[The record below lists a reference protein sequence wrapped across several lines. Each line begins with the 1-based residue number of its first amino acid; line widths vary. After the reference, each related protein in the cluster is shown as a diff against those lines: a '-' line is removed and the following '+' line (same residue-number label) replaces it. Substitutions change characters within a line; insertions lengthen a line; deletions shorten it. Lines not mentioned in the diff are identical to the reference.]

1 MAMEERFLLISI
13 LTSKNCT
20 MKKMIKPF
28 LMLTLS
34 LGVFTS
40 CVKDDDF
47 AVTSFKETVYKEVFD
62 SYIVNDDEYLN
73 FGDWTSFVEAGS
85 VHWFEKE
92 TDNNGYLEFTSYL
105 SGEATN
111 IAWAITP
118 KINLDKSENEV
129 LTFKTSSDFVSDPAN
144 KIEVF
149 ISNDFDG
156 TNVLAATWTPITATL
171 ANNSTNI
178 LSSDSNGFININSG
192 EIDLSTITGDIY
204 IAFKGTGSGT
214 NITLDGSLRLD
225 DIKIYDK
232 NL

>member
-1 MAMEERFLLISI
+1 MKKIIKPIFLLALIA
-13 LTSKNCT
+13 
-20 MKKMIKPF
+20 
-28 LMLTLS
+28 
-34 LGVFTS
+34 GAFTS

-47 AVTSFKETVYKEVFD
+47 AVASFKETVYKEVFD

-92 TDNNGYLEFTSYL
+92 TDDNGYLEFTSYL

-111 IAWAITP
+111 IAWAISP
-118 KINLDKSENEV
+118 KINLDNSTDEV
-129 LTFKTSSDFVSDPAN
+129 LTFNTSSEYVTDAAN

-149 ISNDFDG
+149 YSNDFDG
-156 TNVLAATWTPITATL
+156 TNVLTATWTPITAIV

-178 LSSDSNGFININSG
+178 SSSDSNGNINIFSG
-192 EIDLSTITGDIY
+192 EIDMSTITGDIY
-204 IAFKGTGSGT
+204 LAFKGTGSGT
-214 NITLDGSLRLD
+214 NAALDGSLRLD
-225 DIKIYDK
+225 NIKIYNK

>member
-1 MAMEERFLLISI
+1 M
-13 LTSKNCT
+13 KN
-20 MKKMIKPF
+20 IFKPF
-28 LMLTLS
+28 LLLTIS
-34 LGVFTS
+34 VGVLTS

-47 AVTSFKETVYKEVFD
+47 EVASFKETVYKEVFD

-73 FGDWTSFVEAGS
+73 FGDWTSFVETGS

-92 TDNNGYLEFTSYL
+92 TDDNGYLEFTSYQ
-105 SGEATN
+105 SGEASN

-118 KINLDKSENEV
+118 KINLDESENEV
-129 LTFKTSSDFVSDPAN
+129 LTFKTSSEYVTDPGN

-149 ISNDFDG
+149 ISSDFDG
-156 TNVLAATWTPITATL
+156 TNVLVATWTPVVAVL

-178 LSSDSNGFININSG
+178 SSTASNGFININSG
-192 EIDLSTITGDIY
+192 EIDLSAITGDIY

-214 NITLDGSLRLD
+214 NVALDGSLRLD
-225 DIKIYDK
+225 DIKIYNK

>member
-1 MAMEERFLLISI
+1 
-13 LTSKNCT
+13 
-20 MKKMIKPF
+20 
-28 LMLTLS
+28 MLTLS

-47 AVTSFKETVYKEVFD
+47 AVAPFKETVYKEVFD

-73 FGDWTSFVEAGS
+73 FDGWTSFVEAGTIP
-85 VHWFEKE
+85 WFEKN
-92 TDNNGYLEFTSYL
+92 TDNNGYLEFTSYQ
-105 SGEATN
+105 SGEVSN

-118 KINLDKSENEV
+118 KINLDESENEV
-129 LTFKTSSDFVSDPAN
+129 LTFKTSSEYVSDPAN

-149 ISNDFDG
+149 ISSDFDG
-156 TNVLAATWTPITATL
+156 TNVLAATWTPVVAVL

-178 LSSDSNGFININSG
+178 SNSDSNGFININSG

-214 NITLDGSLRLD
+214 NFSLDGSFRLD

>member
-1 MAMEERFLLISI
+1 M
-13 LTSKNCT
+13 KN
-20 MKKMIKPF
+20 IFKPF
-28 LMLTLS
+28 LLLTIS
-34 LGVFTS
+34 VGVLTS

-47 AVTSFKETVYKEVFD
+47 EVASFKETVYKEVFD

-73 FGDWTSFVEAGS
+73 FGDWTSFVETGS

-92 TDNNGYLEFTSYL
+92 TDDNGYLEFTSYQ
-105 SGEATN
+105 SGEASN

-118 KINLDKSENEV
+118 KINLDESENEV
-129 LTFKTSSDFVSDPAN
+129 LTFKTSSEYVTDPGN

-149 ISNDFDG
+149 ISSDFDG
-156 TNVLAATWTPITATL
+156 TNVLGATWTPVVAVL

-178 LSSDSNGFININSG
+178 SSTASNGFININSG
-192 EIDLSTITGDIY
+192 EIDLSAITGDIY

-214 NITLDGSLRLD
+214 NVALDGSLRLD
-225 DIKIYDK
+225 DIKIYNK

>member
-1 MAMEERFLLISI
+1 MKNIFKPLLL
-13 LTSKNCT
+13 LTV
-20 MKKMIKPF
+20 
-28 LMLTLS
+28 S
-34 LGVFTS
+34 LGTLS

-47 AVTSFKETVYKEVFD
+47 EVAPFKETVYKEVFD

-73 FGDWTSFVEAGS
+73 FGNWTSFAEAGS
-85 VHWFEKE
+85 VYWFEKE
-92 TDNNGYLEFTSYL
+92 TDDNGYIEFTSYQ

-118 KINLDKSENEV
+118 KINLDNSEDEV
-129 LTFKTSSDFVSDPAN
+129 LTFKTSSEYVSNTAN

-149 ISNDFDG
+149 ISSDFDG

-178 LSSDSNGFININSG
+178 SNTDSNGNININSG
-192 EIDLSTITGDIY
+192 EVDLSTVTGDIY

-214 NITLDGSLRLD
+214 NTNLDGSFRLD
-225 DIKIYDK
+225 DIKIYNK

>member
-1 MAMEERFLLISI
+1 M
-13 LTSKNCT
+13 KN
-20 MKKMIKPF
+20 IFKPF
-28 LMLTLS
+28 LLLTLS
-34 LGVFTS
+34 IGILTS

-47 AVTSFKETVYKEVFD
+47 EVASFKETVYKEVFD

-73 FGDWTSFVEAGS
+73 FGDWTSFVETGS

-92 TDNNGYLEFTSYL
+92 TDDNGYLEFTSYQ
-105 SGEATN
+105 SGEASN

-118 KINLDKSENEV
+118 KINLDESEDEV
-129 LTFKTSSDFVSDPAN
+129 LTFKTSSEYVTDPAN

-149 ISNDFDG
+149 ISSDFDG
-156 TNVLAATWTPITATL
+156 TNVLAATWTPVVAVL

-178 LSSDSNGFININSG
+178 SSSASNGFININSG
-192 EIDLSTITGDIY
+192 EIDLSAITGDIY

-214 NITLDGSLRLD
+214 NVALDGSLRLD
-225 DIKIYDK
+225 DIKIYNK